1 LPIHILF
8 CTYQSNKYKATTAK
22 SDVVKVELV
31 KEMTFDVVQ
40 NTTTKFT
47 VYFNNPVKSLTVKD
61 VEVIRNLE
69 TTAGTYPYPQTLK
82 KVELAK
88 DKMSATVEIFQ
99 TMMHETNYTIKVKDH
114 EDYVLT
120 ASNGKPVRMELKAKD
135 MNPGIIVY
143 TGKPTEIQYTLYDAK
158 NVQVALADGE
168 KVRLTL
174 DRANSSKE
182 VSFSGS
188 NLTIRKNTASAT
200 VTATYQGYKE
210 NGKFVGDFSTSE
222 LFFAEDAPEVVPV
235 RVEKYTLNADRWWWG
250 HIHSFQMS
258 ENPTL
263 LVGVVASNGQNGN
276 NKQYK
281 VEDSAFVVDGATKGK
296 IVFEAMNPEICV
308 INNNTGKLTGIKPG
322 VATFYVKYEYKD
334 NNKKTQV
341 YPFDEI
347 TIEVLANS
355 YVDYVTIS
363 EGSKTVGTADNYN
376 TGDLFILGRDQYNNR
391 TDLKTVSGVSIKTLT
406 EFEDATK
413 TALAKILKENTT
425 KQDKYWNDGSGLDA
439 AKITINAV
447 DLRAELAKA
456 EEMTAADD
464 GECISIDFEATFDAG
479 WAGKKTVEFTV
490 TIQEPSGDKNDNIID
505 IVASNSS
512 LDVLRTA
519 KDDNTKKEKTI
530 NFKINWM
537 NNDVQVDTQSVA
549 KFNAKEAADKPYQVK
564 VLKNGE
570 DVTNNEYVEVK
581 GNVVTIKPSYAKTVT
596 GRAAKVV
603 SGGAVSY
610 DVLGEGVYTLE
621 LYKWT
626 AEGTEFVESLE
637 GTADISVEVGDAG
650 KYTTDLENL
659 RSNHVYVSAAT
670 TDGAYDKDDAE
681 RILKCFKVKNTDG
694 NDLIVD
700 WSNNIQNWGNGKEFF
715 VDYTAVD
722 GTDTVY
728 VKEIVFYEPV
738 TNGEYVAYTVAIDK
752 ALTWDKEAK

>member
-1 LPIHILF
+1 MR
-8 CTYQSNKYKATTAK
+8 TYQSKKYQATTAK

-40 NTTTKFT
+40 NSTTKFT

-69 TTAGTYPYPQTLK
+69 TTAGVYPYPQTLK

-143 TGKPTEIQYTLYDAK
+143 TGVATEIQYTLYDAK

-210 NGKFVGDFSTSE
+210 NGKFVGDFTTSE
-222 LFFAEDAPEVVPV
+222 VFFAEDAPEVVPV
-235 RVEKYTLNADRWWWG
+235 SVHRYGLDTAGWSDWNLK
-250 HIHSFQMS
+250 SFQIQN
-258 ENPTL
+258 NPKL
-263 LVGVVASNGQNGN
+263 HAQIADSKNGN
-276 NKQYK
+276 DWGTDYVSGTVFKGNPNGNKNK
-281 VEDSAFVVDGATKGK
+281 V
-296 IVFEAMNPEICV
+296 VFEAMNPEICV
-308 INNNTGKLTGIKPG
+308 INNAGVLTGIKPG
-322 VATFYVKYEYKD
+322 VATFYVNYVYVD
-334 NNKKTQV
+334 ANKKEQS

-355 YVDYVTIS
+355 YVDYVTMS
-363 EGSKTVGTADNYN
+363 EGSKTVGTAEGYN
-376 TGDLFILGRDQYNNR
+376 TADLFVLGRDQYNNR
-391 TDLKTVSGVSIKTLT
+391 TNIASVSKVSIKTLT
-406 EFEDATK
+406 EFEDDVK
-413 TALAKILKENTT
+413 TDLANALKSNVAM
-425 KQDKYWNDGSGLDA
+425 QDAYWNDGSGKNA
-439 AKITINAV
+439 AKITVKAV
-447 DLRAELAKA
+447 TLRDILVDAG
-456 EEMTAADD
+456 EMSTKDND
-464 GECISIDFEATFDAG
+464 GECISVDFEVTYDNN
-479 WAGKKTVEFTV
+479 KVVEFTV
-490 TIQEPSGDKNDNIID
+490 TIQEPSGSAEDNVID
-505 IVASNSS
+505 IVANAASKDVMRKWSS
-512 LDVLRTA
+512 WDNNA
-519 KDDNTKKEKTI
+519 KAEKTVT
-530 NFKINWM
+530 FWVNWM
-537 NNDVQVDTQSVA
+537 NNDVQVGTQTVKKFDA
-549 KFNAKEAADKPYQVK
+549 KAAADGDYQVK
-564 VLKNGE
+564 VLKDGE
-570 DVTNNEYVEVK
+570 DVTAKTDIVVS
-581 GNVVTIKPSYAKTVT
+581 GNSITLKPSYIKAVDA
-596 GRAAKVV
+596 RVANVV

-626 AEGTEFVESLE
+626 AEGDELVESLE
-637 GTADISVEVGDAG
+637 GTADVSISVGNAG
-650 KYTTDLENL
+650 AYTTDLENL
-659 RSNHVYVSAAT
+659 RSNKVKVSAAAT
-670 TDGAYDKDDAE
+670 GNEYNKTDAKN
-681 RILKCFKVKNTDG
+681 ILMCFKIKNTDG
-694 NDLIVD
+694 NDLVVD
-700 WSNNIQNWGNGKEFF
+700 WSNDVQNMGDGKLYF
-715 VDYTAVD
+715 VNYTAVE

-738 TNGEYVAYTVAIDK
+738 ATGEYVAYTVAIDK
-752 ALTWDKEAK
+752 ALTWDK